1 MKWFLRRGLEVFKAW
16 IGFQCER
23 RERIW
28 FCFSTIASCSIF
40 VCTSCLSIWLPL
52 ILPSIW
58 ATVDMDD
65 WNRRLWHSEK
75 NAFHKGEAILTTWSQ
90 INDFF
95 LMIKLGKNQNLN
107 KNLFKKLGRKEKVK
121 KRKNVED
128 KHLTPSHQEKT
139 GKNPLLPGG
148 PMVFP
153 VVLGLPTLS
162 FSYSGSLHVSPAFIS
177 HYSSFSLWL

>member
-1 MKWFLRRGLEVFKAW
+1 
-16 IGFQCER
+16 
-23 RERIW
+23 
-28 FCFSTIASCSIF
+28 
-40 VCTSCLSIWLPL
+40 
-52 ILPSIW
+52 
-58 ATVDMDD
+58 
-65 WNRRLWHSEK
+65 
-75 NAFHKGEAILTTWSQ
+75 
-90 INDFF
+90 
-95 LMIKLGKNQNLN
+95 MIKLGKNQNLN

-177 HYSSFSLWL
+177 HYSSFSL